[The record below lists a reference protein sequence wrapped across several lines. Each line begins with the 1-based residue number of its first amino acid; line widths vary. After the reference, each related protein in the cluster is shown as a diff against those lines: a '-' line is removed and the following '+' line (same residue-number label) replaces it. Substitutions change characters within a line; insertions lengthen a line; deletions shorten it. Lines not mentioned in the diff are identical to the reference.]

1 MDSFI
6 CTHCPFDR
14 QPRPDVSRLHFLSGK
29 NIFRLSRPGS
39 TPHDR
44 NRNTRPQTPKK
55 DGFSASCGRYRSREP
70 LFLSAF
76 GKRGNGE
83 TGKRGNG
90 ETGKRGN
97 GETGNGE
104 TGKRETGN
112 GKQEAGSRKQE
123 AGSRKQEAGSRK
135 QGNIIPAIPRIPIT
149 APEDCPIH
157 STVTKTAHRQENRP
171 IPFTPCADSGKIF
184 MPFLSLCPS
193 SGQIASLAGRKTV
206 SGTLLCTGFHRIQVC
221 LPLSTVIRQIPPES
235 ARPVRISRET
245 NRRPPRLNRLRCH
258 PPHPVPFH
266 RHAGSGRRGSPAEN
280 R

>member
-44 NRNTRPQTPKK
+44 NRPPTPARKPRKK
-55 DGFSASCGRYRSREP
+55 TVFPPPAADTGPVSRFFSP
-70 LFLSAF
+70 LS
-76 GKRGNGE
+76 
-83 TGKRGNG
+83 GNG

-97 GETGNGE
+97 GETGNG
-104 TGKRETGN
+104 KRET
-112 GKQEAGSRKQE
+112 GSRKQE

-149 APEDCPIH
+149 APEDCPVH

-184 MPFLSLCPS
+184 MPFLSSRPS
-193 SGQIASLAGRKTV
+193 SGQIASLAGGKTV

-221 LPLSTVIRQIPPES
+221 LPLSTDIRQIPSES
-235 ARPVRISRET
+235 ARPVRISRKT

-258 PPHPVPFH
+258 PASP
-266 RHAGSGRRGSPAEN
+266 GSFPPSCRLRPSRKSG
-280 R
+280 